1 MIPKIT
7 QHPVNW
13 VDGMKISKQHFV
25 EFENFI
31 LDYIRDNQAAGLSG
45 FNYGILPA
53 TDAFEISVQSDYHQ
67 QVTVKVIHCKALTP
81 AGYRI
86 ELDHCST
93 LHTIC
98 SFRDLA
104 EKYDLQSGQSHELYI
119 LLSVNPFK
127 RQPAGAPL
135 VDESP
140 PRHPYTEPTY
150 DLAVLPVSAINIHSL
165 TNQLIIGK
173 LQYHNGEMAHQSQYL
188 PAAMSVSSLPA
199 LKNWHHLFGELMSE
213 LSKYAIRIIH
223 KIKNKDQKNSLAD
236 NVGLLAE
243 KLLQSI
249 NNQSIEYRW
258 KIIFDQPVNLLI
270 CLLHNIITVQQTLD
284 CLTGKDREELT
295 GYISEW
301 ADLSPGTLE
310 KNTQSVLSLDYN
322 HVEIAA
328 LCQEVYQYYQ
338 MLTTTF
344 SKLSQ
349 LEFIGKRKGQN
360 VFIVEHEVKEPPP
373 QQPEKKPRWSPLT

>member
-1 MIPKIT
+1 MT

-13 VDGMKISKQHFV
+13 VDGMKISKKHFID
-25 EFENFI
+25 FENFI
-31 LDYIRDNQAAGLSG
+31 HDHIRDNQAAGLTT

-53 TDAFEISVQSDYHQ
+53 PDAFDISIQSDYQQ

-93 LHTIC
+93 LHTNC

-127 RQPAGAPL
+127 RKPAGEPL

-140 PRHPYTEPTY
+140 PRHPYTEPSY
-150 DLAVLPVSAINIHSL
+150 AIDILPVSAINPHAL

-173 LQYHNGEMAHQSQYL
+173 LLYHNGEIANQSQYI

-199 LKNWHHLFGELMSE
+199 LKNWYHQFGELMSE

-223 KIKNKDQKNSLAD
+223 KIKSKDQKNQLAD
-236 NVGLLAE
+236 NVGLLATQ
-243 KLLQSI
+243 LLQSI

-258 KIIFDQPVNLLI
+258 KIISEPPINLL
-270 CLLHNIITVQQTLD
+270 LLLVHNIVTVQQTLD
-284 CLTGKDREELT
+284 CLIGKDREELT

-301 ADLSPGTLE
+301 ADLSSGTLE
-310 KNTQSVLSLDYN
+310 KNTQSVLSLDYD

-373 QQPEKKPRWSPLT
+373 QQPEKKTRWSPLT